1 MPNLDIT
8 ASRIKANFS
17 AKYSYKRYIGNEG
30 LGILKPSKLAR
41 VTAEFW
47 HYTKRVSLGL
57 GIGFV
62 SKEVSARMTGPH

>member
-1 MPNLDIT
+1 M
-8 ASRIKANFS
+8 
-17 AKYSYKRYIGNEG
+17 
-30 LGILKPSKLAR
+30 KPSKLAR